1 MSYSTSLKPFYC
13 DPIYDASKKRTEF
26 RLLDSTVYTSNLR
39 LLNVGMNYGGSGV
52 YTYNFTAGAYAV
64 IDRIQLLSGNE
75 LLEEVRDFG
84 KWITFQNYNNS
95 NDMNKSLNKFVNK
108 SNFGFELVD
117 GLDQAKE
124 IKYSPYYSPKVAFVK
139 SDNDTETQLGWLNLR
154 SVFSFLKNVQYL
166 DTDKLKKLRVVVY
179 YNTRSVYFDNTNTDL
194 QAADSTAEPL
204 LVADEVL
211 EGGSMPDVV
220 EYMPVEI
227 DRVIVP
233 GEDSPATL
241 GTEQEKKIRIN
252 GFNNKRVQRLLMVNS
267 GTTNSLLDVTRF
279 GSQAQVNQKVQV
291 AVNGVNKLPF
301 DGQEGANR
309 RLALLHDTWGECNTI
324 DALAHAGCGSCVN
337 VYTASNV
344 LNYHIGSLDY
354 FGMSINEKVE
364 DLQLTYTRTN
374 VADSGIVTDQKLN
387 QVNEQLELTL
397 FAEVPKVAQLKGGVV
412 LTSYLE

>member
-26 RLLDSTVYTSNLR
+26 RLIDSTVYTSNLR
-39 LLNVGMNYGGSGV
+39 LLNVGINYAGSAS
-52 YTYNFTAGAYAV
+52 YIYNFTAGAYAV

-75 LLEEVRDFG
+75 LLEEVRDFP
-84 KWITFQNYNNS
+84 KWMTFQNYNNS
-95 NDMNKSLNKFVNK
+95 NDMNKSLNKYVNK
-108 SNFGFELVD
+108 SNFGFELVG
-117 GLDQAKE
+117 GLTSADE
-124 IKYSPYYSPKVAFVK
+124 IQYQSYYIGKTTFAS
-139 SDNDTETQLGWLNLR
+139 SDNDSEKQLGWLNLR

-179 YNTRSVYFDNTNTDL
+179 YNTRSVYDDNTNNDL
-194 QAADSTAEPL
+194 QAADNTAEPL

-220 EYMPVEI
+220 EYTPVEI

-233 GEDSPATL
+233 NENSPTTA
-241 GTEQEKKIRIN
+241 GTEKEKKYRVN

-267 GTTNSLLDVTRF
+267 GTTNELLRHTKH

-309 RLALLHDTWGECNTI
+309 RLALLHDTWGECNTV
-324 DALAHAGCGSCVN
+324 DALAHVGCGSCVS
-337 VYTASNV
+337 VYSGNAG
-344 LNYHIGSLDY
+344 LFNYNIGSLDY

-374 VADSGIVTDQKLN
+374 VADDTVTNQYEN

-412 LTSYLE
+412 MTSYVE